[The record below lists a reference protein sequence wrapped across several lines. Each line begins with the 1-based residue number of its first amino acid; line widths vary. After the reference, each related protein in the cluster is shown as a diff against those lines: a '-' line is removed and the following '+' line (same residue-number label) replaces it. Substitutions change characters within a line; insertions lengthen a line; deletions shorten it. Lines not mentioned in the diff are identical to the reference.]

1 MSKILSETYYMKNLF
16 VLLVSFIWASLLYGQ
31 AQNFT
36 ELHPDSV
43 MRQEQQSAQMQFVP
57 GEVLVRFKDELSISV
72 FKSDGKAQT
81 GIASTD
87 ALFIEFGVVEAR
99 KLIPDAQPLAQKQM
113 LRAPTGRD
121 FERPSLHNIYHLKVS
136 NEDYRMFELIE
147 ALKADKNILYAEP
160 NYIYN
165 LTDHKAL
172 SPVLTTEDL
181 AAMYPDQQ
189 LPDNDLKGGKA
200 TIVPNDPYYG
210 QQWWIGAVKADL
222 AWETSTGDA
231 NQVIAILDTGVD
243 WQHPDLVNKIWA
255 NPDETLN
262 NADSD
267 GNGYADDI
275 RGWDFIN
282 NDNNPMDDNSHGTH
296 VAGIAGAEANNG
308 IGITGVS
315 WGARIIP
322 VKILQSSGSG
332 NAATIVQGINYA
344 ATNGATVINM
354 SFGSYVNSLAMEDA
368 LANAYSTAVL
378 VAAAGNDGAC
388 IGPPVPP
395 CAPMFPA
402 ALSFVLGI
410 EASETS
416 GSRTGW
422 SNYDQDG
429 PVYSNWPELWNYE
442 LLAPGLQLISAIPG
456 GNYRVYSGTSMS
468 APIVAGSAAI
478 YRSIYPEKSQEIMWS
493 DMINTTEGVFDLHAT
508 LNGFNQPKLGIVT
521 QLLVDTSD
529 GDGDGRP
536 DAGETI
542 ELYLTIRNTGAQ
554 VDDVMVGIELGEF
567 EDPTVVQMITDEV
580 TVGSI
585 SAYATRTNLIPLKF
599 IIAEDVVD
607 GRDIVFNLK
616 TWYGNEQGIINQQFV
631 INVENGI
638 ELTGIINE
646 NLTLYPNRHYIVS
659 ENLVVAQGVTLTIKP
674 GTKLKLAANKSLVVA
689 GTLNAIGKPDSLIW
703 LTKRDNSTNWAQLSI
718 SNNAV
723 INMKYSVMEY
733 GGTYNSN
740 YKLINSGSGA
750 TGFITNSIFRY
761 NFGYM
766 QFYYSDNLLFHK
778 NNIIENYMIYQWHTL
793 GDMMGLGLIWEP
805 TNMISNNLINNKTQ
819 YGYNT
824 AYAVRGISNWGVF
837 TNNSIFS
844 NGVGNDRELN
854 IYAGYGGGNFYI
866 INMQPNYYG
875 SGEIVKIKKGILDFD
890 DEAMYNYMDISNRQL
905 QPSADNHGI
914 VWKVL
919 VNGADAQDEY
929 VEPVGVGLQ
938 RFDVYFNR
946 AMDIAFTPMVTFGV
960 RAPYTQQAVNE
971 NGIWSA
977 DSTIYTA
984 YKTMQLFT
992 GDGINR
998 VRVAGARDTDGFEIP
1013 IEDARFE
1020 FLIDAAGSA
1029 SNDFIATPGMGKVEL
1044 EWSHPEAVEDLLGYN
1059 LYRFQH
1065 VTDTTFTT
1073 PLLLNPTLV
1082 LDTIYTDFEVLP
1094 DTKYY
1099 YYYKILRTNLAET
1112 DSSRI
1117 VNSIPLT
1124 AAIGDANGDLAV
1136 NILDITHIVAF
1147 ILNGTPQPF
1156 IFDAA
1161 DVNADGQINLL
1172 DVIGVV
1178 NIIMNDKK
1186 STVLSKPATVY
1197 LNTEQAE
1204 IKSDGTMAGLQFQL
1218 IGKNIEQLELKN
1230 LPQGFEFIRMINGD
1244 TLTGIL
1250 FNMQNNTLPEGRI
1263 SLFDIALHP
1272 GTMKWGEVFGGNYLG
1287 KYIPVFTSENAL
1299 PVDHRYSFNVYPN
1312 PINEQFVTDIQLP
1325 TKSEVQLTVIDIYGR
1340 SNNLMDKAI
1349 IDSGMNQFRFDKQQ
1363 FMASKGLYILQVKIK
1378 PLDKNELPFQ
1388 KEVKLLVM

>member
-1 MSKILSETYYMKNLF
+1 MSKILSKTYYMKNLF
-16 VLLVSFIWASLLYGQ
+16 VLLVSFIWTSLLYGQ

-36 ELHPDSV
+36 DLHPDSV
-43 MRQEQQSAQMQFVP
+43 MRQDPRSSQMMFEP
-57 GEVLVRFKDELSISV
+57 GEIIVRFQDELIV
-72 FKSDGKAQT
+72 NLVKSNGKTMT
-81 GIASTD
+81 GISAIDELFNEWGITD
-87 ALFIEFGVVEAR
+87 VEP
-99 KLIPDAQPLAQKQM
+99 LIKGAEVLKTKQVM
-113 LRAPTGRD
+113 TTFSGKE
-121 FERPSLHNIYHLKVS
+121 FERPSLHNIFKLKTSVEPHLLFEAINAL
-136 NEDYRMFELIE
+136 NES
-147 ALKADKNILYAEP
+147 KHILYAEP
-160 NYIYN
+160 NFIVSIVE
-165 LTDHKAL
+165 AEPV
-172 SPVLTTEDL
+172 SPPLNEQELLNWFNEHD
-181 AAMYPDQQ
+181 
-189 LPDNDLKGGKA
+189 KGELHTKSTSA
-200 TIVPNDPYYG
+200 VVPNDPLYS
-210 QQWWIGAVKADL
+210 QQWGISATQIDQV
-222 AWETSTGDA
+222 WETTTGTPD
-231 NQVIAILDTGVD
+231 QIIAILDTGVD
-243 WQHPDLVNKIWA
+243 WNHPDLTENIW
-255 NPDETLN
+255 NNSDESVSGT
-262 NADSD
+262 DSD
-267 GNGYADDI
+267 GNGFVDDV
-275 RGWDFIN
+275 RGWDFVN
-282 NDNNPMDDNSHGTH
+282 NDNNPADDNSHGTH
-296 VAGIAGAEANNG
+296 VAGIAAAKGNNG
-308 IGITGVS
+308 IGIAGS
-315 WGARIIP
+315 NWGAKIMS
-322 VKILQSSGSG
+322 VKVFQSSGRG
-332 NAATIVQGINYA
+332 NMATVVQGINYA
-344 ATNGATVINM
+344 AQNGATVINM
-354 SFGSYVNSLAMEDA
+354 SFGTYARSFALEDA
-368 LANAYSTAVL
+368 LANAYATAVL
-378 VAAAGNDGAC
+378 VAAAGNDNFDMDQC
-388 IGPPVPP
+388 IPGI
-395 CAPMFPA
+395 PMYPA
-402 ALSFVLGI
+402 SISYVLGI
-410 EASETS
+410 MDNNAWFSNS
-416 GSRTGW
+416 DCNGPIF
-422 SNYDQDG
+422 SNYPD
-429 PVYSNWPELWNYE
+429 LFNYE
-442 LLAPGLQLISAIPG
+442 LSAPATSIVSTIPNG
-456 GNYRVYSGTSMS
+456 GYRVYNGTSMAS
-468 APIVAGSAAI
+468 PLVAGAVAF
-478 YRSIYPEKSQEIMWS
+478 YRSLKPNESQEIMWVNL
-493 DMINTTEGVFDLHAT
+493 INTVDSYLKIKDALEVVPEPMLW
-508 LNGFNQPKLGIVT
+508 IVSNT
-521 QLLVDTSD
+521 IVDTLF

-542 ELYLTIRNTGAQ
+542 ELYITIRNTGAQ
-554 VDDVMVGIELGEF
+554 VNDVKVGIELGEF

-580 TVGSI
+580 NVGSI
-585 SAYATRTNLIPLKF
+585 SAYASRTNLIPLKF
-599 IIAEDVVD
+599 IIDEDVVD

-616 TWYGNEQGIINQQFV
+616 GWYGNDQGIINQPFV

-646 NLTLYPNRHYIVS
+646 DLTLYPNKHYIVT

-689 GTLNAIGKPDSLIW
+689 GTLHAIGKPDSLIW
-703 LTKRDNSTNWAQLSI
+703 ITKRDNSTNWAQLSV
-718 SNNAV
+718 SYNAV
-723 INMKYSVMEY
+723 INLDYSIIEY
-733 GGTYNSN
+733 GGIGVPYQVLRTGSN
-740 YKLINSGSGA
+740 GYILNCIIQNNYGTIEIGDLQFDFNKIHNNHLVNQWRTVVDNMGKGLLYYA
-750 TGFITNSIFRY
+750 TNFSNTNI
-761 NFGYM
+761 
-766 QFYYSDNLLFHK
+766 
-778 NNIIENYMIYQWHTL
+778 
-793 GDMMGLGLIWEP
+793 
-805 TNMISNNLINNKTQ
+805 INNKDIS
-819 YGYNT
+819 GYNSQS
-824 AYAVRGISNWGVF
+824 AYAIRGENIL
-837 TNNSIFS
+837 TNNSTDNCIFN
-844 NGVGNDRELN
+844 NGNFGDRN
-854 IYAGYGGGNFYI
+854 IYSGHAGGNFHI
-866 INMQPNYYG
+866 ISLSPNYLG
-875 SGEIVKIKKGILDFD
+875 SSNEEKIKRGILDFD
-890 DEAMYNYMDISNRQL
+890 DDGSYNYIDISNKLQ

-946 AMDIAFTPMVTFGV
+946 AMDIAFTPIVTFGV
-960 RAPYTQQAVNE
+960 RAPYTQQSVNE
-971 NGIWSA
+971 NGSWSA

-1013 IEDARFE
+1013 IEDMRFE
-1020 FLIDAAGSA
+1020 FLINAAGSA
-1029 SNDFIATPGMGKVEL
+1029 STEFMATPGMGKVEL
-1044 EWSHPEAVEDLLGYN
+1044 EWSYPEAVEDLLGYN

-1082 LDTIYTDFEVLP
+1082 LDTLYTDFEVLP

-1272 GTMKWGEVFGGNYLG
+1272 GTLEWGEVFGGNYLG
-1287 KYIPVFTSENAL
+1287 KYIPVFTSEDAL

-1312 PINEQFVTDIQLP
+1312 PINEHFVTDIQLP
-1325 TKSEVQLTVIDIYGR
+1325 TKSEFQLTLIDIYGR
-1340 SNNLMDKAI
+1340 SISLIDKAI
-1349 IDSGMNQFRFDKQQ
+1349 IDSGRHQLCFDKQQ

-1378 PLDKNELPFQ
+1378 PLDKNELPYR
-1388 KEVKLLVM
+1388 KEVKLMVM